1 MDRHRLKSLDIDF
14 TKLEKEVGALE
25 WDGEDKSEVV
35 HDDSG
40 RGIHHHREGD
50 CKMRGSLFLV
60 SSKKMSSTMQP
71 RYRFKVL
78 YHR

>member
-40 RGIHHHREGD
+40 GD
-50 CKMRGSLFLV
+50 PPPSGRDSNMRGSLFLV